1 LGRRNVLK
9 VEKLSVAYAG
19 VTVLREVSLAVKE
32 GEIVSVVGANG
43 GGKTTLLKTIS
54 GLLRPSPG
62 RIEFMG
68 KKIHELPP
76 HEICKRQLIQVPEG
90 RQLFTKMKVIHNLEM
105 GAYLPEAR
113 KNRAQSLERVYSLFP
128 LFKERKHQKVGSLSG
143 GEQQM
148 LAIGRAL
155 MSMPKLLMLDE
166 PSEGLSPLYT
176 SNVFDALKVLGDQG
190 LAILLVSQE
199 VERSLELSHRA
210 YVLENGQVTLEGKSS
225 ELLNN
230 DKVRESYLGM

>member
-1 LGRRNVLK
+1 M
-9 VEKLSVAYAG
+9 
-19 VTVLREVSLAVKE
+19 REVSLAVNE

-43 GGKTTLLKTIS
+43 GGKTTLLKAIS
-54 GLLRPSPG
+54 GLLKPSCG
-62 RIEFMG
+62 NIEFMG
-68 KKIHELPP
+68 ERIYEFPP
-76 HEICKRQLIQVPEG
+76 HEICKRRLIQVPEG
-90 RQLFTKMKVIHNLEM
+90 RQLFPKMKVIHNLEM

-113 KNRAQSLERVYSLFP
+113 KNKAQSLERVYRLFP
-128 LFKERKHQKVGSLSG
+128 LFRERKHQKTGSLSG

-176 SNVFDALKVLGDQG
+176 SNVFDTLRILGEQG
-190 LAILLVSQE
+190 LTILLVSQE
-199 VERSLELSHRA
+199 VERSLELSQRA
-210 YVLENGQVTLEGKSS
+210 YVLENGQITLEGKSS
-225 ELLNN
+225 ELLTN

>member
-1 LGRRNVLK
+1 MLK

-19 VTVLREVSLAVKE
+19 VTVLREVSLAVNE

-54 GLLRPSPG
+54 GLLKPCSG
-62 RIEFMG
+62 SVEFMG
-68 KKIHELPP
+68 EKIHEFPP
-76 HEICKRQLIQVPEG
+76 HEICKRRLIQVPEG
-90 RQLFTKMKVIHNLEM
+90 RQLFPKMKVIDNLEM
-105 GAYLPEAR
+105 GAYLSEAR
-113 KNRAQSLERVYSLFP
+113 TNTAQSLDRVYALFP
-128 LFKERKHQKVGSLSG
+128 LFRERKNQRTGSLSG

-148 LAIGRAL
+148 LAIGRSL

-176 SNVFDALKVLGDQG
+176 SNVFDTLKILGKQG
-190 LAILLVSQE
+190 LTILLVSQE
-199 VERSLELSHRA
+199 VERSLELSQRA
-210 YVLENGQVTLEGKSS
+210 YVLENGQITLEGKSG